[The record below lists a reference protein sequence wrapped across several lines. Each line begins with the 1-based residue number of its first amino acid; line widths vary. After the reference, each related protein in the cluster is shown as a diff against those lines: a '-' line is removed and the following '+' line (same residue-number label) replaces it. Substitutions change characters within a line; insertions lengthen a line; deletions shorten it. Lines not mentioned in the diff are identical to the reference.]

1 VAEVV
6 PLCLPSFSFV
16 LMVNRVTQQLNLQ
29 DGDRFIILYGNQ
41 TSDSFCSP
49 DLTLQDIEQ
58 VLHQYLQ
65 QQGFNRIVYYSG
77 VDKLYFLDRTS
88 LELSRNPDL
97 PSGGHSS
104 ETMNLDSQSIPLGK
118 RRRMLRRTSPAS
130 SSPSPSR
137 TPPSRLQDIQCI
149 SYLNYFM
156 EDSRHKTAIIFS
168 DVEDLQQFQNRR
180 ELLGRMV
187 KWGRL
192 PASHKNLCVFI
203 SHHHNQSQF
212 QEFCRQIGF
221 TLLANWLENRGD
233 RTFNVIQLNSPEE
246 DELKHLWNYFRIV
259 QKKPVNWQDFNQF
272 ITTLAAEK
280 QPLKTWYDRFNLAPE
295 LSLQVAK
302 QRQWLSGD
310 ITLKPALMR
319 LEELVGLH
327 QVKNAIRR
335 KIQSLKIAEERRK
348 QGIASDAK
356 RLHLVFK
363 GNPGTGKTT
372 VARLVGEIY
381 RDLGLLRRGQVVE
394 VGGRDL
400 VAGYVGQT
408 SILTNERVDEAL
420 DGVLFID
427 EAYQLN
433 RGGEND
439 FGQQAIETLLKRMED
454 ERERL
459 AVIVAGYPQEMDE
472 FLATNPGLESRLA
485 TEVIFEDYNP
495 EELYAILQ
503 QRLAR
508 VQGQVSPPL
517 EAGLKNLFQRV
528 YEERGAQF
536 GNGRFVENLFNDM
549 DELRSQRV
557 EEQQLDPIQ
566 EPFQL
571 ADLPPQY
578 SQLAQQGR
586 RNDDQLQ
593 TYLEELQRLTGLES
607 VKAVVC
613 QLIDTQIANQ
623 RLQDTGLLNVA
634 EVESRHLLFVGN
646 PGTGKTMVA
655 RLLGKIYRVL
665 GLLRKGHFKE
675 VTRQDLVGQYVGH
688 TAEKTKQVVEEAL
701 DGVLFIDEA
710 YSLSRGG
717 TTHDF
722 GQEAIDTLVPLMENY
737 RDRLVVIFAG
747 YPQEMTEFLK
757 ANSGLESRLAQAI
770 YFPDYQGDE
779 LYQIWQGFCQRDG
792 RCYSPEVAQLV
803 REQLQTLYQSRG
815 ANFGN
820 GREVR
825 KFYEAMVKGLKQRIV
840 RDNLN
845 GEAMMQF
852 MMEDIPQI

>member
-1 VAEVV
+1 
-6 PLCLPSFSFV
+6 
-16 LMVNRVTQQLNLQ
+16 MVNRVTQQLNLQ
-29 DGDRFIILYGNQ
+29 DGDRFMILYGNQ

-97 PSGGHSS
+97 SSGGRSS
-104 ETMNLDSQSIPLGK
+104 ETMNLDSQSIPMGK
-118 RRRMLRRTSPAS
+118 RWRMLRRTSPAS

-137 TPPSRLQDIQCI
+137 TPPSRLQDILCI
-149 SYLNYFM
+149 IYLNYFM

-246 DELKHLWNYFRIV
+246 DELKHLWNYFRLV
-259 QKKPVNWQDFNQF
+259 HKKPVNWQDFNQF

-485 TEVIFEDYNP
+485 TEVMFEDYNP

-593 TYLEELQRLTGLES
+593 THLEELQRLTGLES
-607 VKAVVC
+607 VKAVIR

-747 YPQEMTEFLK
+747 YSQEMTEFLK

>member
-1 VAEVV
+1 
-6 PLCLPSFSFV
+6 
-16 LMVNRVTQQLNLQ
+16 MINRVTQQLNLQ

-41 TSDSFCSP
+41 TSDSFCSA
-49 DLTLQDIEQ
+49 DLILQDIEQ

-65 QQGFNRIVYYSG
+65 QQGFSRIIYYSG

-88 LELSRNPDL
+88 LELSRNPNL
-97 PSGGHSS
+97 ASERRSS
-104 ETMNLDSQSIPLGK
+104 ETMNLESKSIPLGK
-118 RRRMLRRTSPAS
+118 RRRMLRRSSPAS
-130 SSPSPSR
+130 RSPAPSR

-156 EDSRHKTAIIFS
+156 EDSQQKTAIIFS

-212 QEFCRQIGF
+212 QEFCRHIGF
-221 TLLANWLENRGD
+221 TLLANWMESRGD
-233 RTFNVIQLNSPEE
+233 RTFNLIQMGPPAE
-246 DELKHLWNYFRIV
+246 DELSHLWNYFRLV
-259 QKKPVNWQDFNQF
+259 QKKPVNWQDYPTF
-272 ITTLAAEK
+272 ISTLAAEK

-295 LSLQVAK
+295 LSLKVAK
-302 QRQWLSGD
+302 QQQWLSGD
-310 ITLKPALMR
+310 ISLKPAQAR
-319 LEELVGLH
+319 LEELVGL
-327 QVKNAIRR
+327 QGVKQAIRR
-335 KIQSLKIAEERRK
+335 KLQRLKVAQERRQK
-348 QGIASDAK
+348 GLSQEPQ

-408 SILTNERVDEAL
+408 SIRTNERVDEAL

-433 RGGEND
+433 RGGETD

-472 FLATNPGLESRLA
+472 FLAANPGLESRFA
-485 TEVIFEDYNP
+485 TEVIFEDYRP
-495 EELYAILQ
+495 EELKAILQ

-508 VQGQVSPPL
+508 VQGLLSPGL

-528 YEERGAQF
+528 YEERGPQF
-536 GNGRFVENLFNDM
+536 GNGRFVENLFNQM

-557 EEQQLDPIQ
+557 DEQQLDPIQ

-578 SQLAQQGR
+578 GQLANQGQR
-586 RNDDQLQ
+586 QDDQLQ
-593 TYLEELQRLTGLES
+593 TYLGELEGLTGLES
-607 VKAVVC
+607 VKGVVRE
-613 QLIDTQIANQ
+613 LVDTQIANQ
-623 RLQDTGLLNVA
+623 RLQEAGLLNLA
-634 EVESRHLLFVGN
+634 EVESRHLLFLGN
-646 PGTGKTMVA
+646 PGTGKTTVA

-665 GLLRKGHFKE
+665 GLLRKGHFRE

-688 TAEKTKQVVEEAL
+688 TAEKTKQVLDEAL

-717 TTHDF
+717 NSQDF
-722 GQEAIDTLVPLMENY
+722 GQEAIDTLVPLLENY

-747 YPQEMTEFLK
+747 YSQEMTEFLN
-757 ANSGLESRLAQAI
+757 ANPGLESRLSQQI

-779 LYQIWQGFCQRDG
+779 LYQIWRGFCQRDG
-792 RCYSPEVAQLV
+792 RHYSPEVAQQV
-803 REQLQTLYQSRG
+803 REQLQRLYHSRG
-815 ANFGN
+815 QNFGN

-825 KFYEAMVKGLKQRIV
+825 KLYEAMVKGLKQRIV

-852 MMEDIPQI
+852 TIADIPQI

>member
-1 VAEVV
+1 
-6 PLCLPSFSFV
+6 
-16 LMVNRVTQQLNLQ
+16 MINRVTQQLNLQ

-41 TSDSFCSP
+41 TSDSFCSA
-49 DLTLQDIEQ
+49 DLILQDIEQ

-65 QQGFNRIVYYSG
+65 QQGFSRIIYYSG

-88 LELSRNPDL
+88 LELSRNPNL
-97 PSGGHSS
+97 ASERRSS
-104 ETMNLDSQSIPLGK
+104 ETMNLESKSIPLGK
-118 RRRMLRRTSPAS
+118 RRRMLRRSSPAS
-130 SSPSPSR
+130 RSPAPSR

-156 EDSRHKTAIIFS
+156 EDSQQKTAIIFS

-212 QEFCRQIGF
+212 QEFCRHIGF
-221 TLLANWLENRGD
+221 TLLANWMESRGD
-233 RTFNVIQLNSPEE
+233 RTFNLIQMAPPAE
-246 DELKHLWNYFRIV
+246 DELSHLWNYFRLV
-259 QKKPVNWQDFNQF
+259 QKKPVNWQDYPIF
-272 ITTLAAEK
+272 ISTLAAEK

-295 LSLQVAK
+295 LSLKVAK
-302 QRQWLSGD
+302 QQQWLSGD
-310 ITLKPALMR
+310 ISLKPAQAR
-319 LEELVGLH
+319 LEELVGL
-327 QVKNAIRR
+327 QGVKQAIRR
-335 KIQSLKIAEERRK
+335 KLQRLKVAQERRQK
-348 QGIASDAK
+348 GLNQEPQ

-408 SILTNERVDEAL
+408 SIRTNERVDEAL

-433 RGGEND
+433 RGGETD

-472 FLATNPGLESRLA
+472 FLAANPGLESRFA
-485 TEVIFEDYNP
+485 TEVIFEDYRP
-495 EELYAILQ
+495 EELKAILQ

-508 VQGQVSPPL
+508 VQGLLSPGL
-517 EAGLKNLFQRV
+517 EAGLKNLFQQV
-528 YEERGAQF
+528 YEERGPQF
-536 GNGRFVENLFNDM
+536 GNGRFVENLFNQM

-557 EEQQLDPIQ
+557 DEQQLDPIQ

-578 SQLAQQGR
+578 GQLAEQGQR
-586 RNDDQLQ
+586 QDDQLQ
-593 TYLEELQRLTGLES
+593 TYLGELEGLTGLES
-607 VKAVVC
+607 VKGVVRE
-613 QLIDTQIANQ
+613 LVDTQIANQ
-623 RLQDTGLLNVA
+623 RLQEAGLLNLA
-634 EVESRHLLFVGN
+634 EVESRHLLFLGN
-646 PGTGKTMVA
+646 PGTGKTTVA

-665 GLLRKGHFKE
+665 GLLRKGHFRE

-688 TAEKTKQVVEEAL
+688 TAEKTKQVLDEAL

-717 TTHDF
+717 NSQDF
-722 GQEAIDTLVPLMENY
+722 GQEAIDTLVPLLENY

-747 YPQEMTEFLK
+747 YSQEMTEFLN
-757 ANSGLESRLAQAI
+757 ANPGLESRLSQQI

-779 LYQIWQGFCQRDG
+779 LYQIWRGFCQRDG
-792 RCYSPEVAQLV
+792 RHYSPEVAQQV
-803 REQLQTLYQSRG
+803 REQLQRLYHSRG
-815 ANFGN
+815 QNFGN

-825 KFYEAMVKGLKQRIV
+825 KLYEAMVKGLKQRIV

-852 MMEDIPQI
+852 TIADIPQI

>member
-1 VAEVV
+1 
-6 PLCLPSFSFV
+6 
-16 LMVNRVTQQLNLQ
+16 MVNRVTQQLNLQ

-246 DELKHLWNYFRIV
+246 DELKHLWNYFRLV
-259 QKKPVNWQDFNQF
+259 YKKPVNWQDFNQF

-485 TEVIFEDYNP
+485 TEVMFEDYNP

-508 VQGQVSPPL
+508 VQGQVSPSL

-607 VKAVVC
+607 VKAVVR

-623 RLQDTGLLNVA
+623 RLQEAGLLNVA

-646 PGTGKTMVA
+646 PGTGKTTVA
-655 RLLGKIYRVL
+655 RLLGEIYRVL

-747 YPQEMTEFLK
+747 YSQEMTEFLK

-852 MMEDIPQI
+852 MMEDIPLS